1 MVETKT
7 NIYMMSMSLERHFRE
22 LQAQNDNSIKELY
35 SLYELLKKRLEDRM
49 LTSRSTF
56 ANYSLHDAS
65 HSRSVIHAVERFLG
79 AERICALSPTDTF
92 MLLIC
97 AYAHDYGMAYSYN
110 KIYDILGS
118 DKFEDFLKKQEKE
131 LSSLEKEDATA
142 VENLMGYLDRSKTSI
157 PLQDIYW
164 SISLA
169 IQLYLRSDHWL
180 KVIDLNND
188 FKGLFESHLKARF
201 LCGSEGIAEI
211 CMCHG
216 KDFHS
221 LFQLSP
227 MADGITGIINDDFH
241 PRFIAAM
248 LRLGDLLDIDNDRFP
263 IWFVHEAAKNQSI
276 IPKLSLLHYRKH
288 ESISHLLITEKK
300 IAIRADCD
308 SSQDGYET
316 ARIVCQW
323 TDSLKKECQQ
333 LRSHWDEI
341 APENFRTPPADPGI
355 QIYVDNRPY
364 LSVVKEMQMQMSQE
378 RVMNLL
384 KGTSI
389 YRDEYVGIREVIQN
403 AVDASLLQM
412 WEDIIH
418 NRYLNYKL
426 SKDNAKNGLKL
437 TDLMEESRYKIF
449 SNYNITV
456 EVIKDLEVN
465 KVLLVVKD
473 KGIGISLEDM
483 KYIANIGSSRENNPR
498 LQKLM
503 KKMPEWM
510 KPSGI
515 FGIGLQSVFQL
526 SDCIEFY
533 TRLPNQPERLITF
546 YSYGKNKGKI
556 DVRDIPSGEDDIYFD
571 NTVPGTNTKIAIDP
585 AKMLSSECAG
595 GSKRFFYYDTEF
607 DAESDIEIA
616 YAEICRICKDRI
628 KSVKCDYFNIKYQE
642 IIHEGKG
649 KDIKPD
655 AHILRRSYFDPY
667 VDPANKK
674 NYAFIN
680 LSETLNPLL
689 TSKDKPYSFTDSS
702 AYFWDEK
709 HSRSYTLKIRPCKIK
724 SGEAVRQV
732 FLPDATQNLYHVS
745 YKFNTISNTETIY
758 HSRNY
763 AENLRAG
770 FIEWDILILDG
781 NPTRYLNIDRE
792 SLRENAISEE
802 ELLKVRSPILEKWCA
817 YFCGLDAKKQDK
829 NRFEK
834 KPEILISLIM
844 LFFQNV
850 PDYLFRKFAS
860 QYQGY
865 LESMNLF
872 VGTDQIPIT
881 DLWNPKQ
888 TFQTGQE
895 LPGKYV
901 AFESDASDDNALK
914 IKMETL
920 NHIPYY
926 LVKIDSISS
935 SRDRK
940 LIYRFHFGSAKTVY
954 TVQMNEVARLVDYMQ
969 IFDPYNNQPKK
980 IDYASVQKKVFKPD
994 KKYPHLALPCYPHTF
1009 SRGRN
1014 LSSYIDCCIVGY
1026 ILSPFDMDTANILKE
1041 GVEKNEEVL
1050 QKLMDAVKKS
1060 TQFHKCVR
1068 YVLKKRYADESDPEQ
1083 MKKVIIGE
1091 YEDFIKNLY
1100 GILRKHRLLVMEQFQ
1115 SNSGEIIVV

>member
-1 MVETKT
+1 MLETKT
-7 NIYMMSMSLERHFRE
+7 NIDTMSTSLENHFRE
-22 LQAQNDNSIKELY
+22 LQSQNDHSIKELY
-35 SLYELLKKRLEDRM
+35 SLYELLRKRLEDRM

-118 DKFEDFLKKQEKE
+118 DQFENFLKKQEKE
-131 LSSLEKEDATA
+131 LSSLEKEDQAA
-142 VENLMGYLDRSKTSI
+142 VKNLMKYLSKEKTSI
-157 PLQDIYW
+157 ALQDIYW

-180 KVIDLNND
+180 KVIDLNTD

-216 KDFHS
+216 RDFHS
-221 LFQLSP
+221 LFELSP
-227 MADGITGIINDDFH
+227 LADGITGIINDDFH

-263 IWFVHEAAKNQSI
+263 LWFVHEAAKNQSM
-276 IPKLSLLHYRKH
+276 IPRLSLLHYWKH

-323 TDSLKKECQQ
+323 TDSLQEECRQ

-341 APENFRTPPADPGI
+341 APENFRTPPADPDI
-355 QIYVDNRPY
+355 QIYVDNKPY
-364 LSVVKEMQMQMSQE
+364 RSIDKEMQMQMSQE

-437 TDLMEESRYKIF
+437 TDLTEESRYKIF
-449 SNYNITV
+449 SNYEITV
-456 EVIKDLEVN
+456 EVIKDLEIH
-465 KVLLVVKD
+465 KVLLIVKD

-483 KYIANIGSSRENNPR
+483 KYIANIGSGKESNPR

-503 KKMPEWM
+503 KKMPAWM

-546 YSYGKNKGKI
+546 YSYGRNKGKI
-556 DVRDIPSGEDDIYFD
+556 DVREIPPGEDDIYFD
-571 NTVPGTNTKIAIDP
+571 NTVPGTNTKIVIDP
-585 AKMLSSECAG
+585 AKMLSSGRSG

-616 YAEICRICKDRI
+616 YAEICRVCKDRI
-628 KSVKCDYFNIKYQE
+628 RSVKCDYFNIKYQE
-642 IIHEGKG
+642 ITHVRKG
-649 KDIKPD
+649 EDIKPD
-655 AHILRRSYFDPY
+655 YLVLRRSYFDPY
-667 VDPANKK
+667 VIQAKKK

-680 LSETLNPLL
+680 LNETLNPLL
-689 TSKDKPYSFTDSS
+689 TSKDKPYCFSDSS

-709 HSRSYTLKIRPCKIK
+709 HSRSYALKIRPCIIRTEE
-724 SGEAVRQV
+724 GAGQV

-770 FIEWDILILDG
+770 FIEWDILILDDK
-781 NPTRYLNIDRE
+781 PTRYLNIDRE
-792 SLRENAISEE
+792 RLREDAISEE
-802 ELLKVRSPILEKWCA
+802 ELLKVRRPILEKWCA
-817 YFCGLDAKKQDK
+817 YFCELDANKQEK

-834 KPEILISLIM
+834 NPGMLISLIL

-850 PDYLFRKFAS
+850 PAQLFQKFAGR
-860 QYQGY
+860 YQGY
-865 LESMNLF
+865 LESENLF
-872 VGTDQIPIT
+872 VGTEQIPIT
-881 DLWNPKQ
+881 CLWDSKQ
-888 TFQTGQE
+888 LFQTEQE
-895 LPGKYV
+895 LPGKFV
-901 AFESDASDDNALK
+901 AFESDVPDDNALK

-920 NHIPYY
+920 SHFPYY
-926 LVKIDSISS
+926 LVKVDSISS
-935 SRDRK
+935 TRDRK
-940 LIYRFHFGSAKTVY
+940 LIYRFHFGSAKNVY
-954 TVQMNEVARLVDYMQ
+954 TVQMNEVARLLDYMQ
-969 IFDPYNNQPKK
+969 VFDAYDNQPKR
-980 IDYASVQKKVFKPD
+980 IEVASIQKKVFKPD
-994 KKYPHLALPCYPHTF
+994 HKYPYLVLPCHPRTF
-1009 SRGRN
+1009 KRGRN
-1014 LSSYIDCCIVGY
+1014 LASYIDCCIAGY
-1026 ILSPFDMDTANILKE
+1026 ILSPFDKDTANILKRT
-1041 GVEKNEEVL
+1041 VEKNEAVL
-1050 QKLMDAVKKS
+1050 QELIDAVKNS
-1060 TQFHKCVR
+1060 RQFQKCVR
-1068 YVLKKRYADESDPEQ
+1068 YVLLKRYVNESNPEQ
-1083 MKKVIIGE
+1083 MKQVIIKE
-1091 YEDFIKNLY
+1091 YEDFIRNLY
-1100 GILRKHRLLVMEQFQ
+1100 GLLSKYRLLVKEQFQ
-1115 SNSGEIIVV
+1115 TDRARD